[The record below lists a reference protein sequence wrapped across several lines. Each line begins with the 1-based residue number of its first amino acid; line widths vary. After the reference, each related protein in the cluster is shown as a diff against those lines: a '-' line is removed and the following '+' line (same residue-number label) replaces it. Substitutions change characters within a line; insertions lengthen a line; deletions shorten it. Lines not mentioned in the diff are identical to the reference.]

1 MSLVVFEDT
10 SSRVDGTVD
19 VSHIGQVCNVDCT
32 NDSGTDGFR
41 FVILAPVDVGTA
53 CDASRPTSSSFLATS
68 SRFSIRASAGKSS
81 AFSEHDI
88 VIGGIGGSDKWLVIN
103 G

>member
-1 MSLVVFEDT
+1 MLPRNDLLPHGSGID
-10 SSRVDGTVD
+10 
-19 VSHIGQVCNVDCT
+19 CNNVAGILT

-68 SRFSIRASAGKSS
+68 SRFSIHASAGKSS

-88 VIGGIGGSDKWLVIN
+88 VIGGIGGSDKWSVIN